1 MKKEGV
7 GMKKRY
13 FIVKETGVMLMI
25 KKRDHQAAVIVPQ
38 ELMNLKMCSV
48 KESFDADYPY
58 CFEMVSM
65 QNKKHYIFQTHSE
78 NELKEW
84 ITTIK
89 NITENLLYSDFNT
102 IATPT
107 SLGKNASA
115 ERAVKEQ
122 KITQA
127 TKRNF
132 CADCG
137 AQEPSWISL
146 NLLVLICLDCSGIHR
161 KLGIDHLLAN

>member
-1 MKKEGV
+1 MKKENKE
-7 GMKKRY
+7 MRKRY
-13 FIVKETGVMLMI
+13 FIIKENGVMSMI
-25 KKRDHQAAVIVPQ
+25 KKRDQQAAVITPG
-38 ELMNLKMCSV
+38 ELLNLKMCSV

-65 QNKKHYIFQTHSE
+65 QSKKHYVFQTHSE
-78 NELKEW
+78 SELKEW

-89 NITENLLYSDFNT
+89 NITENLLYSDYNT
-102 IATPT
+102 ATLPN
-107 SLGKNASA
+107 SLAKSESK
-115 ERAVKEQ
+115 ERALKEQ

-127 TKRNF
+127 TKKNF

-146 NLLVLICLDCSGIHR
+146 NLLVIICLDCSGIHR
-161 KLGIDHLLAN
+161 KLGKLIRY